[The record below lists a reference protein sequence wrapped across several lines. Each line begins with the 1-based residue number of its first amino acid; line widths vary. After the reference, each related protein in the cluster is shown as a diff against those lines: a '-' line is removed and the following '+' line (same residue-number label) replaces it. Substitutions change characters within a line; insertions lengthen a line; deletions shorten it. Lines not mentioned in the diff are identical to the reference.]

1 MSATSIPFNPSAIRF
16 EPRSKR
22 LDVFDPAMC
31 CSSGVCGPEV
41 DPMLV
46 QFASDIAWLKS
57 QGIPVQRHNL
67 SQDAAAFVANPLVRD
82 LLTERGEA
90 ALPLVLSGGKVV
102 VAGRYPDRPELA
114 ALFGFSPTADPTAE
128 ESSCCRGSSCC

>member
-41 DPMLV
+41 DPKLV

-57 QGIPVQRHNL
+57 QGVPVQRHNL
-67 SQDAAAFVANPLVRD
+67 SQDAGAFVANQLVRD
-82 LLTERGEA
+82 LLMERGEA
-90 ALPLVLSGGKVV
+90 ALPLLLSGGKVLTS
-102 VAGRYPDRPELA
+102 GRYPDRPDLA
-114 ALFGFSPTADPTAE
+114 TWFGLSPSADPTPEA
-128 ESSCCRGSSCC
+128 STCCAGSSCC

>member
-1 MSATSIPFNPSAIRF
+1 MSPATIPFNPSAIGF
-16 EPRSKR
+16 VPRSTR

-31 CSSGVCGPEV
+31 CSSGVCGPKV
-41 DPMLV
+41 DPKLV
-46 QFASDIAWLKS
+46 QFASDIAWLKL

-67 SQDAAAFVANPLVRD
+67 SQEAAAFVANHLVRD
-82 LLTERGEA
+82 LLTERGEV

-114 ALFGFSPTADPTAE
+114 ALFGLSPTAEPTAE
-128 ESSCCRGSSCC
+128 ESSCCSGSSCC